1 MTKNEVAVKEQG
13 FELITM
19 TGEMAEAYAEEM
31 EGLGSIPFEK
41 VKIPSGG
48 GLAFELPG
56 ENEEDIITSP
66 ELKGVILYHH
76 PINAYW
82 AEKFDGNNEKPN
94 CSSFDGKQGIV
105 RETGEIRECSKC
117 PFNEFGSDGKGKA
130 CKNLHRCYILQEANP
145 VPVIL
150 TLPPTSLRYIRD
162 YIGRRILLKGL
173 RSYDVITKITLK
185 KEKSEAGIT
194 YSRTAFA
201 CIGTLTKEQRAQS
214 KDMAENIKKNTAGLQ
229 DVDEEDYNAPVPST
243 DSTDFQEVGNE
254 LPFN

>member
-1 MTKNEVAVKEQG
+1 MAKNEVAVKES

-56 ENEEDIITSP
+56 ENEEDLITSP
-66 ELKGVILYHH
+66 ELTGVILYHH

-82 AEKFDGNNEKPN
+82 AEKFAGGNEKPD
-94 CSSFDGKQGIV
+94 CSSFDGKRGVV
-105 RETGEIRECSKC
+105 RETGEIRECSEC
-117 PFNEFGSDGKGKA
+117 PYNQFGSDGKGKA
-130 CKNLHRCYILQEANP
+130 CKNLRRCYILREANP

-150 TLPPTSLRYIRD
+150 ALPPTSLRYIRE

-173 RSYDVITKITLK
+173 RSYDVVTKITLK
-185 KEKSEAGIT
+185 KEKSEGGIT
-194 YSRTAFA
+194 YSRAAFA
-201 CIGTLTKEQRAQS
+201 CVGALTPEQRQS
-214 KDMAENIKKNTAGLQ
+214 VKAMAENIKKSAASVQ
-229 DVDEEDYNAPVPST
+229 EIDEEDYAAPVPST
-243 DSTDFQEVGNE
+243 DSDGFQEVGNE